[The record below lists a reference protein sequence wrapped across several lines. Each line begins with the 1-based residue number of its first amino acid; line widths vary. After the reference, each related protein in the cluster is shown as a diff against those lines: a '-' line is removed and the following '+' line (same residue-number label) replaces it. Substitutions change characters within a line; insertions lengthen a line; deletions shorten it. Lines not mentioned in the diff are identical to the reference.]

1 MMPNQTVTCT
11 RWDELFWRDQ
21 IRWRVTIQPELNDQE
36 PQDTATFI
44 TGNPTPLLSWHPD
57 EDHGY
62 TRPISL
68 AQCRSRLRDC
78 VFRMVE
84 PTPTKI
90 T

>member
-44 TGNPTPLLSWHPD
+44 TGKPTLLP
-57 EDHGY
+57 HGI
-62 TRPISL
+62 P
-68 AQCRSRLRDC
+68 
-78 VFRMVE
+78 M
-84 PTPTKI
+84 KI
-90 T
+90 TDIYVPRSWPRAGQALRNASSG